1 MDVPELPASVVVRMA
16 DGDTLRGTLVEERTD
31 GWLLDEES
39 GRLILVYPQ
48 DIEQIERRNESGERS
63 QLNGWCV
70 EKRISRTP
78 ISVFSDPAQM
88 SRSSSDAQHEKCV
101 NYKDYVDCV

>member
-1 MDVPELPASVVVRMA
+1 MNVPDPPAPVLIEMS

-48 DIEQIERRNESGERS
+48 DVEQIERHGKSGE
-63 QLNGWCV
+63 
-70 EKRISRTP
+70 
-78 ISVFSDPAQM
+78 
-88 SRSSSDAQHEKCV
+88 
-101 NYKDYVDCV
+101 

>member
-1 MDVPELPASVVVRMA
+1 MDVPDPPASVVIEMS

-48 DIEQIERRNESGERS
+48 DIEQIERHSESGE
-63 QLNGWCV
+63 
-70 EKRISRTP
+70 
-78 ISVFSDPAQM
+78 
-88 SRSSSDAQHEKCV
+88 
-101 NYKDYVDCV
+101 

>member
-1 MDVPELPASVVVRMA
+1 MDVPDPPAPVVIEMS

-48 DIEQIERRNESGERS
+48 DIEQIYRRDESG
-63 QLNGWCV
+63 
-70 EKRISRTP
+70 
-78 ISVFSDPAQM
+78 
-88 SRSSSDAQHEKCV
+88 
-101 NYKDYVDCV
+101 